1 MASKK
6 SPASSPYRPI
16 PQKDKRLKV
25 LTSEVVY
32 EAPVFYVTSEQV
44 KEPSGVKARRDL
56 IRHPGS
62 VVIMA
67 LDETKSE
74 PRVLLIKQYRYAAG
88 DEIWE
93 FPAGRIDPGDTPL
106 SGAKRELAEETGFK
120 AREWKRALFFYSSPG
135 FLDETMSVFLA
146 RDLIKG
152 EATPEEDEFITA
164 HFFPVSKAVRM
175 VMDGEIQDAKTI
187 AGILW
192 IDQFMRPQRKAPR

>member
-1 MASKK
+1 MAVKN
-6 SPASSPYRPI
+6 SPYRPI
-16 PQKDKRLKV
+16 PQKNKKLKV
-25 LTSEVVY
+25 LSSKVVY

-44 KEPSGVKARRDL
+44 REPSGVKARRDL

-67 LDETKSE
+67 LDESKSE
-74 PRVLLIKQYRYAAG
+74 ARVLLIKQYRYAAG

-106 SGAKRELAEETGFK
+106 SGAKRELAEETGYK

-146 RDLIKG
+146 RDLVKG
-152 EATPEEDEFITA
+152 KATPEEDEFITA
-164 HFFPVSKAVRM
+164 KLIPVSKAVQM

-192 IDQFMRPQRKAPR
+192 IAQKFQKPKKKR

>member
-1 MASKK
+1 MAAKK
-6 SPASSPYRPI
+6 PSPYHPI
-16 PQKDKRLKV
+16 AQKDKKLKV
-25 LTSEVVY
+25 LSSKVVY

-44 KEPSGVKARRDL
+44 KEPSGVTVRRDL

-67 LDETKSE
+67 LDESKAE
-74 PRVLLIKQYRYAAG
+74 PRVLLVKQYRYAAG

-93 FPAGRIDPGDTPL
+93 FPAGRLDPGDTPL
-106 SGAKRELAEETGFK
+106 SGAKRELAEETGYK

-146 RDLIKG
+146 RDLVKG
-152 EATPEEDEFITA
+152 KATPEEDEFITA
-164 HFFPVSKAVRM
+164 KLLPVSKAIKM

-192 IDQFMRPQRKAPR
+192 LEQKFHRRAR

>member
-1 MASKK
+1 MSEKK
-6 SPASSPYRPI
+6 SSPASYKPI

-25 LTSEVVY
+25 LRSKVVY
-32 EAPVFYVTSEQV
+32 QAPVFYVTSEQV
-44 KEPSGVKARRDL
+44 KEPSGVKVRRDL

-67 LDETKSE
+67 LDESKAE
-74 PRVLLIKQYRYAAG
+74 ARVLLIKQYRYAAG

-106 SGAKRELAEETGFK
+106 SGAKRELAEETGYK

-146 RDLIKG
+146 RDLVKG
-152 EATPEEDEFITA
+152 KAKPEDDEFITA
-164 HFFPVSKAVRM
+164 SLVPISKAVRM

-192 IDQFMRPQRKAPR
+192 LAQKLKRR

>member
-1 MASKK
+1 MSEKK
-6 SPASSPYRPI
+6 SSPASYKPI

-25 LTSEVVY
+25 LRSKVVY
-32 EAPVFYVTSEQV
+32 QAPVFYVTSEQV
-44 KEPSGVKARRDL
+44 KEPSGVKVRRDV

-67 LDETKSE
+67 LDEFKAE
-74 PRVLLIKQYRYAAG
+74 ARVLLIKQYRYAAG

-106 SGAKRELAEETGFK
+106 SGAKRELAEETGYK

-146 RDLIKG
+146 RDLVKG
-152 EATPEEDEFITA
+152 KAKPEDDEFITA
-164 HFFPVSKAVRM
+164 SLVPISKAVRM

-192 IDQFMRPQRKAPR
+192 LAQKLKRR

>member
-1 MASKK
+1 MSEKK
-6 SPASSPYRPI
+6 SSPASYKPI

-25 LTSEVVY
+25 LRSKVVY
-32 EAPVFYVTSEQV
+32 QAPVFYVTSEQV
-44 KEPSGVKARRDL
+44 KEPSGVKVRRDV

-67 LDETKSE
+67 LDESKAE
-74 PRVLLIKQYRYAAG
+74 ARVLLIKQYRYAAG

-106 SGAKRELAEETGFK
+106 SGAKRELAEETGYK

-146 RDLIKG
+146 RDLVKG
-152 EATPEEDEFITA
+152 KAKPEHDEFITA
-164 HFFPVSKAVRM
+164 SLVPVSKAVRM

-192 IDQFMRPQRKAPR
+192 LAQKLKRR

>member
-1 MASKK
+1 MSAKNS
-6 SPASSPYRPI
+6 SASPYKPI
-16 PQKDKRLKV
+16 PQKDKRLKI
-25 LTSEVVY
+25 LQSKVVY
-32 EAPVFYVTSEQV
+32 QAPVFYVTSEQV
-44 KEPSGVKARRDL
+44 REPSGVKVRRDL
-56 IRHPGS
+56 IRHPGC

-67 LDETKSE
+67 LDETKAE
-74 PRVLLIKQYRYAAG
+74 ARVLLIKQYRYAAG

-106 SGAKRELAEETGFK
+106 SGAKRELAEETGYK

-146 RDLIKG
+146 RDLVKG
-152 EATPEEDEFITA
+152 KASPEEDEVITA
-164 HFFPVSKAVRM
+164 SLVPVSKAVSM

-192 IDQFMRPQRKAPR
+192 IAQKFQKPKKK

>member
-1 MASKK
+1 MPVKK
-6 SPASSPYRPI
+6 PSPVSYKPI

-25 LTSEVVY
+25 LRSKVVY
-32 EAPVFYVTSEQV
+32 QAPVFYVTSEQV
-44 KEPSGVKARRDL
+44 KEPSGVKVRRDL

-67 LDETKSE
+67 LDETKTE
-74 PRVLLIKQYRYAAG
+74 ARVLLIKQYRYAAG

-106 SGAKRELAEETGFK
+106 SGAKRELAEETGYK

-146 RDLIKG
+146 RDLVKG
-152 EATPEEDEFITA
+152 KAKPEEDEFITA
-164 HFFPVSKAVRM
+164 SLVPISKAVSM

-192 IDQFMRPQRKAPR
+192 IAQKLKRR

>member
-1 MASKK
+1 MSEKK
-6 SPASSPYRPI
+6 SSPASYKPI

-25 LTSEVVY
+25 LRSKVVY
-32 EAPVFYVTSEQV
+32 QAPVFYVTSEQV
-44 KEPSGVKARRDL
+44 KEPSGVKVRRDL

-67 LDETKSE
+67 LDESKAE
-74 PRVLLIKQYRYAAG
+74 ARVLLIKQYRYAAG

-106 SGAKRELAEETGFK
+106 SGAKRELAEETGYK

-146 RDLIKG
+146 RDLVKG
-152 EATPEEDEFITA
+152 KAKPEHDEFITA
-164 HFFPVSKAVRM
+164 SLVPVSKAVRM

-192 IDQFMRPQRKAPR
+192 LAQKLKRR

>member
-1 MASKK
+1 MSAKK
-6 SPASSPYRPI
+6 SSTPYAAI
-16 PQKDKRLKV
+16 PQKDKRLKI
-25 LTSEVVY
+25 LSTKVVY
-32 EAPVFYVTSEQV
+32 EAPVFYVTSERV
-44 KEPSGVKARRDL
+44 KEPSGVKVRRDL

-67 LDETKSE
+67 LDETKKE

-93 FPAGRIDPGDTPL
+93 FPAGRIDPGDSPL
-106 SGAKRELAEETGFK
+106 SGAKRELAEETGYK
-120 AREWKRALFFYSSPG
+120 AREWKRALFFYASPG

-152 EATPEEDEFITA
+152 EASPEEDEFITA
-164 HFFPVSKAVRM
+164 EFVAVQKAVRM
-175 VMDGEIQDAKTI
+175 VMEGEIQDAKTI

-192 IDQFMRPQRKAPR
+192 LAQKFQRPAKSRK

>member
-1 MASKK
+1 MSEKK
-6 SPASSPYRPI
+6 SSPASYKPI

-25 LTSEVVY
+25 LRSKVVY
-32 EAPVFYVTSEQV
+32 QAPVFYVTSEQV
-44 KEPSGVKARRDL
+44 KEPSGVKVRRDL

-67 LDETKSE
+67 LDESKAE
-74 PRVLLIKQYRYAAG
+74 ARVLLIKQYRYAAG

-106 SGAKRELAEETGFK
+106 SGAKRELAEETGYK

-146 RDLIKG
+146 RDLVKG
-152 EATPEEDEFITA
+152 KAKPEHDEFITA
-164 HFFPVSKAVRM
+164 SLAPVSKAVRM

-192 IDQFMRPQRKAPR
+192 LAQKLKRR

>member
-1 MASKK
+1 MSEKK
-6 SPASSPYRPI
+6 SSPASYKPI

-25 LTSEVVY
+25 LRSRVVY
-32 EAPVFYVTSEQV
+32 QAPVFYVTSEQV
-44 KEPSGVKARRDL
+44 KEPSGVKVRRDL

-67 LDETKSE
+67 LDESKAE
-74 PRVLLIKQYRYAAG
+74 ARVLLIKQYRYAAG

-106 SGAKRELAEETGFK
+106 SGAKRELAEETGYK

-146 RDLIKG
+146 RDLVKG
-152 EATPEEDEFITA
+152 KAKPEHDEFITA
-164 HFFPVSKAVRM
+164 SLVPVSKAVRM

-192 IDQFMRPQRKAPR
+192 LAQKLKRR

>member
-1 MASKK
+1 MSAKNS
-6 SPASSPYRPI
+6 SASPYCPI
-16 PQKDKRLKV
+16 PQKNKKLKV
-25 LTSEVVY
+25 LSTKVVY
-32 EAPVFYVTSEQV
+32 EAPVFYVTTEQV
-44 KEPSGVKARRDL
+44 KEPSGVKVRRDL

-67 LDETKSE
+67 LDETKAE
-74 PRVLLIKQYRYAAG
+74 PRVLLIQQYRYAAG
-88 DEIWE
+88 DVIWE

-120 AREWKRALFFYSSPG
+120 AREWKQALFFYSSPG

-152 EATPEEDEFITA
+152 EASPEEDEFITA
-164 HFFPVSKAVRM
+164 KFIPVAKAVRM
-175 VMDGEIQDAKTI
+175 VMEGEIQDAKTI

-192 IDQFMRPQRKAPR
+192 IAQKFQRPRRSKR

>member
-1 MASKK
+1 MSVKK
-6 SPASSPYRPI
+6 SSPASYKPI

-25 LTSEVVY
+25 LESKVVY
-32 EAPVFYVTSEQV
+32 KAPVFYVTSEQV
-44 KEPSGVKARRDL
+44 KEPSGVKVRRDL

-67 LDETKSE
+67 LDETKAE
-74 PRVLLIKQYRYAAG
+74 ARVLLIKQYRYAAG

-106 SGAKRELAEETGFK
+106 SGAKRELAEETGYK
-120 AREWKRALFFYSSPG
+120 AREWTRALFFYSSPG

-146 RDLIKG
+146 RDLVKG
-152 EATPEEDEFITA
+152 KATPEEDEFITA
-164 HFFPVSKAVRM
+164 SLVPISKAISM
-175 VMDGEIQDAKTI
+175 VMNDEIKDAKTI

-192 IDQFMRPQRKAPR
+192 LAQKYKR

>member
-1 MASKK
+1 MPVKK
-6 SPASSPYRPI
+6 SSPVSYKPI

-25 LTSEVVY
+25 LRSKVVY
-32 EAPVFYVTSEQV
+32 QAPVFYVTSEQV
-44 KEPSGVKARRDL
+44 KEPSGVKVRRDL

-67 LDETKSE
+67 LDETKTE
-74 PRVLLIKQYRYAAG
+74 ARVLLIKQYRYAAG

-106 SGAKRELAEETGFK
+106 SGAKRELAEETGYK

-146 RDLIKG
+146 RDLVKG
-152 EATPEEDEFITA
+152 KAKPEEDEFITA
-164 HFFPVSKAVRM
+164 SLVPISKAVSM

-192 IDQFMRPQRKAPR
+192 IAQKLKRR

>member
-1 MASKK
+1 MSEKK
-6 SPASSPYRPI
+6 SSPASYKPI

-25 LTSEVVY
+25 LRSKVVY
-32 EAPVFYVTSEQV
+32 QAPVFYVTSEQV
-44 KEPSGVKARRDL
+44 KEPSGVKVRRDL

-67 LDETKSE
+67 LDESKGE
-74 PRVLLIKQYRYAAG
+74 ARVLLIKQYRYAAG

-106 SGAKRELAEETGFK
+106 SGAKRELAEETGYK

-146 RDLIKG
+146 RDLVKG
-152 EATPEEDEFITA
+152 KAKPEHDEFITA
-164 HFFPVSKAVRM
+164 SLVPVSKAVRM

-192 IDQFMRPQRKAPR
+192 LAQKLKRR

>member
-1 MASKK
+1 MSEKK
-6 SPASSPYRPI
+6 SSPASYKPI

-25 LTSEVVY
+25 LRSRVVY
-32 EAPVFYVTSEQV
+32 QAPVFYVTSEQV
-44 KEPSGVKARRDL
+44 KEPSGVKVRRDL

-67 LDETKSE
+67 LDESKAE
-74 PRVLLIKQYRYAAG
+74 ARVLLIKQYRYAAG

-106 SGAKRELAEETGFK
+106 SGAKRELAEETGYK

-146 RDLIKG
+146 RDLVKG
-152 EATPEEDEFITA
+152 KAKPEDDEFITA
-164 HFFPVSKAVRM
+164 SLVPISKAVRM

-192 IDQFMRPQRKAPR
+192 LAQKLKRR

>member
-1 MASKK
+1 VKK
-6 SPASSPYRPI
+6 SSPVSYKPI

-25 LTSEVVY
+25 LRSKVVY
-32 EAPVFYVTSEQV
+32 QAPVFYVTSEQV
-44 KEPSGVKARRDL
+44 KEPSGVKVRRDL

-67 LDETKSE
+67 LDETKAE
-74 PRVLLIKQYRYAAG
+74 ARVLLIKQYRYAAG

-106 SGAKRELAEETGFK
+106 SGAKRELAEETGYK

-146 RDLIKG
+146 RDLVKG
-152 EATPEEDEFITA
+152 KAKPEEDEFITA
-164 HFFPVSKAVRM
+164 SLVPISKAVSM

-192 IDQFMRPQRKAPR
+192 IAQKLKRR

>member
-1 MASKK
+1 MSVKK
-6 SPASSPYRPI
+6 SSPASYKPI

-25 LTSEVVY
+25 LESKVVY
-32 EAPVFYVTSEQV
+32 KAPVFYVTSEQV
-44 KEPSGVKARRDL
+44 KEPSGVKVRRDL

-67 LDETKSE
+67 LDETKAE
-74 PRVLLIKQYRYAAG
+74 ARVLLIKQYRYAAG

-106 SGAKRELAEETGFK
+106 SGAKRELAEETGYK

-146 RDLIKG
+146 RDLVKG
-152 EATPEEDEFITA
+152 KATPEEDEFITA
-164 HFFPVSKAVRM
+164 SLVPISKAISM
-175 VMDGEIQDAKTI
+175 VMNDEIKDAKTI

-192 IDQFMRPQRKAPR
+192 LAQKYKR

>member
-1 MASKK
+1 MAAKT
-6 SPASSPYRPI
+6 SPYQPI
-16 PQKDKRLKV
+16 PQKNKKLKV
-25 LTSEVVY
+25 LSSKVVY

-44 KEPSGVKARRDL
+44 REPSGVKARRDL

-67 LDETKSE
+67 LDESKSE
-74 PRVLLIKQYRYAAG
+74 ARVLLIKQYRYAAG

-106 SGAKRELAEETGFK
+106 SGAKRELAEETGYK

-146 RDLIKG
+146 RDLVKG
-152 EATPEEDEFITA
+152 KATPEEDEFITA
-164 HFFPVSKAVRM
+164 KLIPVSKAVKM

-192 IDQFMRPQRKAPR
+192 IAQKFQKPKKKR

>member
-1 MASKK
+1 MSDKK
-6 SPASSPYRPI
+6 SSPTSYKPI

-25 LTSEVVY
+25 LQSKVVY
-32 EAPVFYVTSEQV
+32 QAPVFYVTSEQV

-67 LDETKSE
+67 LDETTAE
-74 PRVLLIKQYRYAAG
+74 ARVLLIKQYRYAAG

-106 SGAKRELAEETGFK
+106 SGAKRELAEETGYK
-120 AREWKRALFFYSSPG
+120 AREWKPALFFYSSPG

-146 RDLIKG
+146 RDLVKG
-152 EATPEEDEFITA
+152 KAKPEDDEFITA
-164 HFFPVSKAVRM
+164 SFVPISKAVKM

-192 IDQFMRPQRKAPR
+192 IAQKLKRR

>member
-1 MASKK
+1 MPVKK
-6 SPASSPYRPI
+6 SSPVSYKPI

-25 LTSEVVY
+25 LRSKVVY
-32 EAPVFYVTSEQV
+32 QAPVFYVTSEQV
-44 KEPSGVKARRDL
+44 KEPSGVKVRRDL

-67 LDETKSE
+67 LDETKAE
-74 PRVLLIKQYRYAAG
+74 ARVLLIKQYRYAAG

-106 SGAKRELAEETGFK
+106 SGAKRELAEETGYK

-146 RDLIKG
+146 RDLVKG
-152 EATPEEDEFITA
+152 KAKPEEDEFITA
-164 HFFPVSKAVRM
+164 SLVPISKAVSM

-192 IDQFMRPQRKAPR
+192 IAQKLKRR